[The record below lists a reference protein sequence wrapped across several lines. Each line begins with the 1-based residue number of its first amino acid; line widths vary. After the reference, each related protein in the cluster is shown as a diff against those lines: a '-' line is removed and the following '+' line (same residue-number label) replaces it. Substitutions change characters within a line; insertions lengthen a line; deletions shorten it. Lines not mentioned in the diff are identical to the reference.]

1 MLDLYN
7 HPLSPFAKRVRVLAA
22 ELGLPTRT
30 IDLDFAKSEQRAA
43 DFLAKNPN
51 GRVPVVDKN
60 GRHLWESAAILYE
73 LASENPQSGLV
84 PAALPER
91 ADMLRWMFWS
101 AAHFEPLGRGI
112 VFEVLIKPRLMKES
126 PNMARVEE
134 YMRDLARHAE
144 VLDGHLKGRAWI
156 LGPTFSVADIALGTI
171 IETAQRVRF
180 PLEPYPEIAR
190 WFGALAARESWA
202 A

>member
-22 ELGLPTRT
+22 ELGLPVRT
-30 IDLDFAKSEQRAA
+30 IDLDFAKGDQRAA

-101 AAHFEPLGRGI
+101 AAHFEPMGRGI
-112 VFEVLIKPRLMKES
+112 VFEVLVKPRLM
-126 PNMARVEE
+126 
-134 YMRDLARHAE
+134 
-144 VLDGHLKGRAWI
+144 
-156 LGPTFSVADIALGTI
+156 
-171 IETAQRVRF
+171 
-180 PLEPYPEIAR
+180 
-190 WFGALAARESWA
+190 
-202 A
+202 